1 MNKTDERKDAIILI
15 LSNNTEFVTAG
26 ELAESLEVS
35 EKTIYRTVKEINN
48 DEKIPLEITSEKG
61 KGYKITHINKISTPV
76 SEVNDIANMTPAQ
89 RRNNIMQDLLISSPN
104 ERKIPV
110 LYEDFFIS
118 DNLIRLDIKLM
129 EKAVAQ
135 MNLKLIRNGQLLK
148 IIGKEKNLRK
158 AIGKLFQQNHLYVES
173 LENNIED
180 NLFDSDIATFVLKQ
194 INIIEKRLN
203 SILPYPY
210 NINIFSHIY
219 ILVKRYQATDEV
231 NFSYDME
238 ISKSEEEEMTEYRS
252 IYNVVKEITSNLER
266 FLNKEIPKEEE
277 YFLFQYL
284 ISSRFQGEFENDL
297 LADKKVL
304 QVVDYYIEKTSQYLN
319 FNIESSKLRNNLYH
333 HVKPFL
339 NRLNNGFY
347 VKNPLLDQIKYEY
360 QMIFDAVQNTS
371 VEMSKLFNLS
381 EINEDEIGFIT
392 LYFAQYFEENPKYID
407 VLIVCTSGIGTS
419 ELLKSKISQKFKNIN
434 IVDVISTKQLYENPD
449 TYRSID
455 LIISTVKF
463 KETVRVPNIVIS
475 AMLTF
480 DDQDRINNIIEDL
493 GYE

>member
-61 KGYKITHINKISTPV
+61 KGYKITHINRISTPV

-252 IYNVVKEITSNLER
+252 IYNVVREITSNLEH
-266 FLNKEIPKEEE
+266 FLNREIPKEEE

-284 ISSRFQGEFENDL
+284 ISSRFQGEFEKDL
-297 LADKKVL
+297 SADKKVL

-392 LYFAQYFEENPKYID
+392 LYFAQYLEENPKYID

-449 TYRSID
+449 TYRNID

>member
-252 IYNVVKEITSNLER
+252 IYNVVREITSNLER

-284 ISSRFQGEFENDL
+284 ISSRFQGEFEKDQ

-392 LYFAQYFEENPKYID
+392 LYFAQYLEENPKYID

-449 TYRSID
+449 AYRSID

>member
-15 LSNNTEFVTAG
+15 LSNNTDFVTAG

-129 EKAVAQ
+129 EKTIAQ
-135 MNLKLIRNGQLLK
+135 MNLKLIRDGQLLK
-148 IIGKEKNLRK
+148 IIGKEKDLRK

-238 ISKSEEEEMTEYRS
+238 ISKSEEEEMAEYRS
-252 IYNVVKEITSNLER
+252 IYNVVREITSNLER

-284 ISSRFQGEFENDL
+284 ISSRFQGEFEKDQ

-381 EINEDEIGFIT
+381 EINEDEIGFIA
-392 LYFAQYFEENPKYID
+392 LYFAQYLEENPKYID

-449 TYRSID
+449 TYQNID

-480 DDQDRINNIIEDL
+480 DDQDRINSIIEDL

>member
-252 IYNVVKEITSNLER
+252 IYNVVREITSNLER

-284 ISSRFQGEFENDL
+284 ISSRFQGEFEKDL

>member
-61 KGYKITHINKISTPV
+61 KGYKISHINKISTPV

-238 ISKSEEEEMTEYRS
+238 ISKSKEEEMTEYRS
-252 IYNVVKEITSNLER
+252 IYNVVREITSNLER

-284 ISSRFQGEFENDL
+284 ISSRFQGEFEKDL

>member
-1 MNKTDERKDAIILI
+1 MG
-15 LSNNTEFVTAG
+15 S
-26 ELAESLEVS
+26 
-35 EKTIYRTVKEINN
+35 TI
-48 DEKIPLEITSEKG
+48 
-61 KGYKITHINKISTPV
+61 
-76 SEVNDIANMTPAQ
+76 
-89 RRNNIMQDLLISSPN
+89 
-104 ERKIPV
+104 
-110 LYEDFFIS
+110 
-118 DNLIRLDIKLM
+118 
-129 EKAVAQ
+129 
-135 MNLKLIRNGQLLK
+135 
-148 IIGKEKNLRK
+148 
-158 AIGKLFQQNHLYVES
+158 
-173 LENNIED
+173 
-180 NLFDSDIATFVLKQ
+180 
-194 INIIEKRLN
+194 
-203 SILPYPY
+203 
-210 NINIFSHIY
+210 
-219 ILVKRYQATDEV
+219 
-231 NFSYDME
+231 
-238 ISKSEEEEMTEYRS
+238 
-252 IYNVVKEITSNLER
+252 
-266 FLNKEIPKEEE
+266 EEE

-284 ISSRFQGEFENDL
+284 ISSRFQGEFEKDL

>member
-61 KGYKITHINKISTPV
+61 KGYKISHINKISTPV

-238 ISKSEEEEMTEYRS
+238 ISKSKEEEMTEYRS
-252 IYNVVKEITSNLER
+252 IYNVVREITSNLER

-284 ISSRFQGEFENDL
+284 ISSRFQGEFEKDL

-434 IVDVISTKQLYENPD
+434 IVDVISTKKLYENPD

>member
-238 ISKSEEEEMTEYRS
+238 ISKSKEEEMTEYRS
-252 IYNVVKEITSNLER
+252 IYNVVREITSNLER

-284 ISSRFQGEFENDL
+284 ISSRFQGEFEKDL

>member
-231 NFSYDME
+231 NFSYGME

-252 IYNVVKEITSNLER
+252 IYNVVREITSNLER

-284 ISSRFQGEFENDL
+284 ISSRFQGEFEKDL
-297 LADKKVL
+297 SADKKVL

-449 TYRSID
+449 AYRSID

>member
-129 EKAVAQ
+129 EKAMAK

-252 IYNVVKEITSNLER
+252 IYNVVREITSNLER

-284 ISSRFQGEFENDL
+284 ISSRFQGEFEKDQ

-392 LYFAQYFEENPKYID
+392 LYFAQYLEENPKYID

-449 TYRSID
+449 AYRSID

>member
-238 ISKSEEEEMTEYRS
+238 ISKSEEEEMSEYRS
-252 IYNVVKEITSNLER
+252 IYNVVREITSNLER

-284 ISSRFQGEFENDL
+284 ISSRFQGEFEKDL

>member
-238 ISKSEEEEMTEYRS
+238 ISKSKEEEMTEYRS

-284 ISSRFQGEFENDL
+284 ISSRFQGEFEKDL

>member
-1 MNKTDERKDAIILI
+1 MTIL
-15 LSNNTEFVTAG
+15 
-26 ELAESLEVS
+26 
-35 EKTIYRTVKEINN
+35 K
-48 DEKIPLEITSEKG
+48 
-61 KGYKITHINKISTPV
+61 
-76 SEVNDIANMTPAQ
+76 
-89 RRNNIMQDLLISSPN
+89 
-104 ERKIPV
+104 
-110 LYEDFFIS
+110 
-118 DNLIRLDIKLM
+118 
-129 EKAVAQ
+129 
-135 MNLKLIRNGQLLK
+135 
-148 IIGKEKNLRK
+148 
-158 AIGKLFQQNHLYVES
+158 
-173 LENNIED
+173 
-180 NLFDSDIATFVLKQ
+180 
-194 INIIEKRLN
+194 
-203 SILPYPY
+203 
-210 NINIFSHIY
+210 
-219 ILVKRYQATDEV
+219 
-231 NFSYDME
+231 
-238 ISKSEEEEMTEYRS
+238 
-252 IYNVVKEITSNLER
+252 
-266 FLNKEIPKEEE
+266 
-277 YFLFQYL
+277 
-284 ISSRFQGEFENDL
+284 
-297 LADKKVL
+297 
-304 QVVDYYIEKTSQYLN
+304 KTSQYLN

-347 VKNPLLDQIKYEY
+347 IKNPLLDQIKYEY

-392 LYFAQYFEENPKYID
+392 LYFAQYLEENPKYID

>member
-61 KGYKITHINKISTPV
+61 KGYKITHINRISTPV

-129 EKAVAQ
+129 EKAMAK

-252 IYNVVKEITSNLER
+252 IYNVVREITSNLER

-284 ISSRFQGEFENDL
+284 ISSRFQGEFEKDQ

-449 TYRSID
+449 AYRSID

>member
-15 LSNNTEFVTAG
+15 LSNNTEFVTAS

-252 IYNVVKEITSNLER
+252 IYNVVREITSNLER

-284 ISSRFQGEFENDL
+284 ISSRFQGEFEKDL

>member
-252 IYNVVKEITSNLER
+252 IYNVVREITSNLER
-266 FLNKEIPKEEE
+266 FLNKEIPKDEE

-284 ISSRFQGEFENDL
+284 ISSRFQGEFEKDQ

>member
-15 LSNNTEFVTAG
+15 LLNNTEFVTAG

-61 KGYKITHINKISTPV
+61 KGYKITHINRISTPV

-252 IYNVVKEITSNLER
+252 IYNVVREITSNLER

-284 ISSRFQGEFENDL
+284 ISSRFQGEFEKDL

-304 QVVDYYIEKTSQYLN
+304 QVVDYYIEKISQYLN

-449 TYRSID
+449 AYRSID

>member
-238 ISKSEEEEMTEYRS
+238 ISKSEEEEMAEYRS
-252 IYNVVKEITSNLER
+252 IYNVVREITSNLER

-284 ISSRFQGEFENDL
+284 ISSRFQGEFEKDL

>member
-1 MNKTDERKDAIILI
+1 MSKADERKDAMILI
-15 LSNNTEFVTAG
+15 LSNNIEFVTAA

-48 DEKIPLEITSEKG
+48 DDKLPIEIISEKG
-61 KGYKITHINKISTPV
+61 KGYKITHINKVSTSV

-89 RRNNIMQDLLISSPN
+89 RRNNIMQDLLIASPT

-129 EKAVAQ
+129 EKSIEQ

-148 IIGKEKNLRK
+148 IIGKEKDIRK
-158 AIGKLFQQNHLYVES
+158 AIGRLFQQNYLYVES

-180 NLFDSDIATFVLKQ
+180 SLFDQYIATFVLKQ

-219 ILVKRYQATDEV
+219 ILVKRYQTSDEA

-238 ISKSEEEEMTEYRS
+238 ISKSEEEEMVEYHS
-252 IYNVVKEITSNLER
+252 IYNVIREIITNLEH
-266 FLNKEIPKEEE
+266 FLNKNIPKEEE

-284 ISSRFQGEFENDL
+284 ISSRFQGEFEKDQ

-304 QVVDYYIEKTSQYLN
+304 RIVDYYIEMISSYLN
-319 FNIESSKLRNNLYH
+319 ISINSSKLRSNLYH
-333 HVKPFL
+333 HIKPFL

-360 QMIFDAVQNTS
+360 ETVFKAVQSTS
-371 VEMSKLFNLS
+371 LQMSELFYLS
-381 EINEDEIGFIT
+381 EVNEDEIGFISI
-392 LYFAQYFEENPKYID
+392 YFAQYLEENPNYID

-419 ELLKSKISQKFKNIN
+419 ELLKSKIDQNFKNIN
-434 IVDVISTKQLYENPD
+434 IVNVISTKQLYENPS
-449 TYRSID
+449 TYQNVD
-455 LIISTVKF
+455 LIISTVKI
-463 KETVRVPNIVIS
+463 KKAVAVPKVVIS

-480 DDQDRINNIIEDL
+480 DDQERINSIIEDL
-493 GYE
+493 NYE

>member
-129 EKAVAQ
+129 EKAMAK

-252 IYNVVKEITSNLER
+252 IYNVVREITSNLER

-284 ISSRFQGEFENDL
+284 ISSRFQGEFEKDL
-297 LADKKVL
+297 SADKKVL

-449 TYRSID
+449 TYRNID

>member
-231 NFSYDME
+231 NFSYGME

-252 IYNVVKEITSNLER
+252 IYNVVREITSNLER

-284 ISSRFQGEFENDL
+284 ISSRFQGEFEKDL
-297 LADKKVL
+297 SADKKVL

-392 LYFAQYFEENPKYID
+392 LYFAQYLEENPKYID

-449 TYRSID
+449 AYRSID

>member
-129 EKAVAQ
+129 EKAMAK

-148 IIGKEKNLRK
+148 IIGKENNLRK

-252 IYNVVKEITSNLER
+252 IYNVVREITSNLER

-284 ISSRFQGEFENDL
+284 ISSRFQGEFEKDQ

-304 QVVDYYIEKTSQYLN
+304 QVVDDYIEKTSQYLN

-392 LYFAQYFEENPKYID
+392 LYFAQYLEENPKYID

-449 TYRSID
+449 TYRNID

>member
-180 NLFDSDIATFVLKQ
+180 NLFDSVTATFVLKQ

-252 IYNVVKEITSNLER
+252 IYNVVREITSNLER

-284 ISSRFQGEFENDL
+284 ISSRFQGEFEKDQ

-319 FNIESSKLRNNLYH
+319 FIIESSKLRNNLYH

-360 QMIFDAVQNTS
+360 QMIYDAVQNTS

-434 IVDVISTKQLYENPD
+434 IVDVISTKRLYEDPD

-463 KETVRVPNIVIS
+463 KEMVRVPNIVIS

>member
-76 SEVNDIANMTPAQ
+76 SEVNDVANMTPAQ

-252 IYNVVKEITSNLER
+252 IYNVVREITSNLER

-304 QVVDYYIEKTSQYLN
+304 QVVDYYFEKTSQYLN

>member
-1 MNKTDERKDAIILI
+1 M
-15 LSNNTEFVTAG
+15 
-26 ELAESLEVS
+26 
-35 EKTIYRTVKEINN
+35 
-48 DEKIPLEITSEKG
+48 
-61 KGYKITHINKISTPV
+61 
-76 SEVNDIANMTPAQ
+76 NDIANMTPAQ

-129 EKAVAQ
+129 EKAMAK

-252 IYNVVKEITSNLER
+252 IYNVVREITSNLER
-266 FLNKEIPKEEE
+266 FLNKEIPKDEE

-284 ISSRFQGEFENDL
+284 ISSRFQGEFEKDQ

-392 LYFAQYFEENPKYID
+392 LYFAQYLEENPKYID

-449 TYRSID
+449 TYRNID

>member
-15 LSNNTEFVTAG
+15 LSNNTEFVTAS

-252 IYNVVKEITSNLER
+252 IYNVVREITSNLER

-284 ISSRFQGEFENDL
+284 ISSRFQGEFEKDL

-360 QMIFDAVQNTS
+360 QMIFDAVLNTS

>member
-252 IYNVVKEITSNLER
+252 IYNVVREITSNLES

-284 ISSRFQGEFENDL
+284 ISSRFQGEFEKDL
-297 LADKKVL
+297 SADKKVL

-449 TYRSID
+449 AYRSID

>member
-252 IYNVVKEITSNLER
+252 IYNVVREITSNLER

>member
-129 EKAVAQ
+129 EKAMAK

-252 IYNVVKEITSNLER
+252 IYNVVREITSNLEH
-266 FLNKEIPKEEE
+266 FLNREIPKEEE

-284 ISSRFQGEFENDL
+284 ISSRFQGEFEKDQ

-392 LYFAQYFEENPKYID
+392 LYFAQYLEENPKYID

-449 TYRSID
+449 TYRNID

>member
-129 EKAVAQ
+129 EKAMAK

-148 IIGKEKNLRK
+148 IIGKENNLRK

-173 LENNIED
+173 LEYNIED

-252 IYNVVKEITSNLER
+252 IYNVVREITSNLER

-284 ISSRFQGEFENDL
+284 ISSRFQGEFEKDQ

-304 QVVDYYIEKTSQYLN
+304 QVVDDYIEKTSQYLN

-392 LYFAQYFEENPKYID
+392 LYFAQYLEENPKYID

-449 TYRSID
+449 TYRNID

>member
-129 EKAVAQ
+129 EKAMAK

-252 IYNVVKEITSNLER
+252 IYNVVREITSNLER

-284 ISSRFQGEFENDL
+284 ISSRFQGEFEKDQ

-392 LYFAQYFEENPKYID
+392 LYFAQYLEENPKYID

-449 TYRSID
+449 TYRNID

>member
-252 IYNVVKEITSNLER
+252 IYNVVREITSNLER

-284 ISSRFQGEFENDL
+284 ISSRFQGEFEKDL

-371 VEMSKLFNLS
+371 VEISKLFNLS

>member
-252 IYNVVKEITSNLER
+252 IYNVVREITSNLER

-284 ISSRFQGEFENDL
+284 ISSRFQGEFEKDL
-297 LADKKVL
+297 SADKKVL

-449 TYRSID
+449 AYRSID

>member
-129 EKAVAQ
+129 EKAMAK

-238 ISKSEEEEMTEYRS
+238 ISKSEEKEMTEYRS
-252 IYNVVKEITSNLER
+252 IYNVVREITSNLEH

-284 ISSRFQGEFENDL
+284 ISSRFQGEFEKDQ

-304 QVVDYYIEKTSQYLN
+304 QVVDYYIEKTSEYLN

-392 LYFAQYFEENPKYID
+392 LYFAQYLEENPKYID

-449 TYRSID
+449 TYRNID

>member
-61 KGYKITHINKISTPV
+61 KGYKITHINRISTPV

-129 EKAVAQ
+129 EKAMAK

-252 IYNVVKEITSNLER
+252 IYNVVREITSNLER

-284 ISSRFQGEFENDL
+284 ISSRFQGEFEKDQ

-392 LYFAQYFEENPKYID
+392 LYFAQYLEENPKYID

-449 TYRSID
+449 TYRNID